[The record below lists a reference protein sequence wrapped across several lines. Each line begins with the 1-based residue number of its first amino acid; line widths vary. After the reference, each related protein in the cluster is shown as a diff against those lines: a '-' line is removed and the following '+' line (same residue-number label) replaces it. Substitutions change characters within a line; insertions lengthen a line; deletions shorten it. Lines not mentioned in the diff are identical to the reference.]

1 MATEL
6 TDAGYAFWASV
17 GNPFTIVYSLGIFH
31 EIDFV
36 ASEGY
41 RRIPHGGIETGGL
54 LFGQI
59 SANRVTI
66 EAFRPIEC
74 EHASGPSFVLSTKD
88 LAKLREQISSSSSDP
103 DLENLEPVGW
113 FIAHTRGP
121 LILNEN
127 ELSLFNDLFP
137 GAGKV
142 TVLVK
147 PERFQATRFGFLMRE
162 EKGEIQRDASES
174 AIILPLPGRA
184 SHSVSSPVPSI
195 PAPIRLPPKPPE
207 TPSPIQAAGESKK
220 PESPPAEIPVEKQEV
235 PVVFTTPKTEA
246 LPPIPRESVIPR
258 EPIIPLKPEAPIAS
272 EQTAPAPSS
281 VASQTG
287 FGQDVSA
294 YDFARNR
301 RTRRLDEPR
310 PSGVQFAFV
319 LVVAALLGCCVG
331 YWAYLQLPSA
341 IVPLK
346 VRIEAGALIVSW
358 PPNQTQSSAY
368 AAIRVDDGDPVPLS
382 AAEKTAGQT
391 AVPTKSDDIKIE
403 LIAQHWMRDSR
414 GIVRFIRGRGAPSG
428 TGAGTGQAARALP

>member
-1 MATEL
+1 MATET
-6 TDAGYAFWASV
+6 TDADYAFWASA

-31 EIDFV
+31 EIDFI

-66 EAFRPIEC
+66 EAFRQIEC
-74 EHASGPSFVLSTKD
+74 EHASGPSFVLSTND

-127 ELSLFNDLFP
+127 ELSLFSELFP
-137 GAGKV
+137 GEGKV

-147 PERFQATRFGFLMRE
+147 PERFQATRFGFLMRD

-195 PAPIRLPPKPPE
+195 PAPNRLPTKPPE
-207 TPSPIQAAGESKK
+207 TPSPIEAEGESKK
-220 PESPPAEIPVEKQEV
+220 PEPPSPEMPVEKQEV
-235 PVVFTTPKTEA
+235 PVVFTAPKTEA
-246 LPPIPRESVIPR
+246 PPPIPREPV
-258 EPIIPLKPEAPIAS
+258 IPLKPEAPIAR
-272 EQTAPAPSS
+272 ERIPPAPSS
-281 VASQTG
+281 EASETG
-287 FGQDVSA
+287 YGQDLSA
-294 YDFARNR
+294 YDFSRNR

-341 IVPLK
+341 VVPLK
-346 VRIEAGALIVSW
+346 VRIEAGKLIVSW
-358 PPNQTQSSAY
+358 PRNQTQSSAY

-414 GIVRFIRGRGAPSG
+414 GIVRFIRGREAPSG
-428 TGAGTGQAARALP
+428 TAAGTGQAARALP